1 MSEEYLFRDV
11 RDFVFAYPS
20 AVETEGFM
28 RQHWATTVLAV
39 IAAAVIL
46 GETAI
51 ERSVAAQSGGGSSLT
66 AVPGAIGFLDPTGP
80 YEVVPGWPKDLST
93 LPGNEKWTF
102 GAGQG
107 VFAESPDR
115 VYYIQRGQLPV
126 LPQGGGRRGNPLPQ
140 IGPNLNFPVAGM
152 WRNATQASPPGALEV
167 NGKVGDDSDAGK
179 AGVDFLWENCI
190 VVINRNG
197 DIIETWK
204 QWDKM
209 LRRPHS
215 VYISPYDPQK
225 SVYVVDDYRHA
236 IFKFTNDGK
245 TLLKT
250 IGEPNVH
257 ASDDKH
263 FYRPTFMAFQVDG
276 SYYVSDGYANTRV
289 VKFDKNDNYVTAWGE
304 RGEAGK
310 ETRPNYMNN
319 VHGVGVDPAT
329 RQVYVND
336 RGNRRI
342 QVFDENGKFI
352 RMWSMQPG
360 TSGLDLHFVHIDADR
375 RVWVFDQV
383 TQQLAQLDREGRL
396 VYAWGGLGS
405 WPGALFGVHGISVD
419 QEQNLYLAAVGRG
432 GVQKFR
438 PRQGANP
445 AYLVGKHVY
454 SAWK

>member
-1 MSEEYLFRDV
+1 MRLRWTVIVF
-11 RDFVFAYPS
+11 FV
-20 AVETEGFM
+20 
-28 RQHWATTVLAV
+28 
-39 IAAAVIL
+39 AAVSFTYL
-46 GETAI
+46 ATEQLFPVEAQTRGT
-51 ERSVAAQSGGGSSLT
+51 SGVA
-66 AVPGAIGFLDPTGP
+66 AVPGAIGTLDPTGP
-80 YEVVPGWPKDLST
+80 YEVVPGWPKDLNT

-126 LPQGGGRRGNPLPQ
+126 LPQPTGRGGTPLPQ
-140 IGPNLNFPVAGM
+140 IGPNLVFPVAGM
-152 WRNATQASPPGALEV
+152 WRNATSASPPGALEV
-167 NGKVGDDSDAGK
+167 NGKVGDDSDRGK
-179 AGVDFLWENCI
+179 NGVDFLWENCI

-197 DIIETWK
+197 EIIESWK

-215 VYISPYDPQK
+215 VYVSPYDPQK
-225 SVYVVDDYRHA
+225 HVWVVDDYRHA
-236 IFKFTNDGK
+236 VFKFTNDGK
-245 TLLKT
+245 KLVQT

-263 FYRPTFMAFQVDG
+263 FYRPTFMAFQPDG
-276 SYYVSDGYANTRV
+276 SFYVADGYANTRV
-289 VKFDKNDNYVTAWGE
+289 VKFDKDGKYVTAWGE
-304 RGEAGK
+304 RGEQGK
-310 ETRPNYMNN
+310 ETRPSYFNN
-319 VHGVGVDPAT
+319 VHGVAVDPGT
-329 RQVYVND
+329 REVYVND

-360 TSGLDLHFVHIDADR
+360 PTGLDLHFVHIDADR

-396 VYAWGGLGS
+396 IYAWGGLGS

-432 GVQKFR
+432 GVQKFS
-438 PRQGANP
+438 PRKGANP

>member
-1 MSEEYLFRDV
+1 
-11 RDFVFAYPS
+11 
-20 AVETEGFM
+20 M
-28 RQHWATTVLAV
+28 RQRWTVIVFLV
-39 IAAAVIL
+39 AAVSFTYL
-46 GETAI
+46 PTEQLFPVEAQTRGT
-51 ERSVAAQSGGGSSLT
+51 SGVA
-66 AVPGAIGFLDPTGP
+66 AVPGAIGTLDPTGP

-126 LPQGGGRRGNPLPQ
+126 LPQPTGRGGTPLPQ
-140 IGPNLNFPVAGM
+140 IGPNLSFPVAGL
-152 WRNATQASPPGALEV
+152 WRNATGASPPGALEV
-167 NGKVGDDSDAGK
+167 NGKVGDDSDRGK
-179 AGVDFLWENCI
+179 NGVDFLWENCI
-190 VVINRNG
+190 LVINRNG
-197 DIIETWK
+197 EVIESWK

-215 VYISPYDPQK
+215 VYVSPYDPQK
-225 SVYVVDDYRHA
+225 HVWVVDDYRHA
-236 IFKFTNDGK
+236 VFKFTNDGK
-245 TLLKT
+245 KLVQT

-263 FYRPTFMAFQVDG
+263 FYRPTFMAFQPDG
-276 SYYVSDGYANTRV
+276 SFYVADGYANTRV
-289 VKFDKNDNYVTAWGE
+289 VKFDKDGKYVTAWGE
-304 RGEAGK
+304 RGEQGK
-310 ETRPNYMNN
+310 ETRPSYFNN
-319 VHGVGVDPAT
+319 VHGVAVDPGT
-329 RQVYVND
+329 REVYVND

-360 TSGLDLHFVHIDADR
+360 PTGLDLHFVHIDADR

-396 VYAWGGLGS
+396 IYAWGGLGS

-432 GVQKFR
+432 GVQKFS
-438 PRQGANP
+438 PRKGANP

>member
-1 MSEEYLFRDV
+1 
-11 RDFVFAYPS
+11 
-20 AVETEGFM
+20 M
-28 RQHWATTVLAV
+28 RLRWTVIVCLV
-39 IAAAVIL
+39 AAVSFTYL
-46 GETAI
+46 ATDQLFPVEAQTRGT
-51 ERSVAAQSGGGSSLT
+51 SGVA
-66 AVPGAIGFLDPTGP
+66 AVPGAIGTLDPTGP

-126 LPQGGGRRGNPLPQ
+126 LPQPTGRGGTPLPQ
-140 IGPNLNFPVAGM
+140 IGPSLSFPVAGL
-152 WRNATQASPPGALEV
+152 WRNATGASPPGALEV
-167 NGKVGDDSDAGK
+167 NGKVGDDSDRGK
-179 AGVDFLWENCI
+179 NGVDFLWENCI
-190 VVINRNG
+190 LVINRNG
-197 DIIETWK
+197 EVVESWK

-215 VYISPYDPQK
+215 VYVSPYDPQK
-225 SVYVVDDYRHA
+225 HVWVVDDYRHA
-236 IFKFTNDGK
+236 VFKFTNDGK
-245 TLLKT
+245 KLVQT

-263 FYRPTFMAFQVDG
+263 FYRPTFMAFQPDG
-276 SYYVSDGYANTRV
+276 SFYVADGYANTRV
-289 VKFDKNDNYVTAWGE
+289 VKFDKDGKYVTAWGE
-304 RGEAGK
+304 RGEQGK
-310 ETRPNYMNN
+310 ETRPSYFNN
-319 VHGVGVDPAT
+319 VHGVAVDPGT
-329 RQVYVND
+329 REVYVND

-360 TSGLDLHFVHIDADR
+360 PTGLDLHFVHIDADR

-396 VYAWGGLGS
+396 IYAWGGLGS

-432 GVQKFR
+432 GVQKFS
-438 PRQGANP
+438 PRKGANP

>member
-1 MSEEYLFRDV
+1 
-11 RDFVFAYPS
+11 
-20 AVETEGFM
+20 M
-28 RQHWATTVLAV
+28 RQRAIVMGVAV
-39 IAAAVIL
+39 IAMAAIYSATGKRPSASAQTRGGSGFAAVQ
-46 GETAI
+46 A
-51 ERSVAAQSGGGSSLT
+51 SVGS
-66 AVPGAIGFLDPTGP
+66 LDVTGP
-80 YEVVPGWPKDLST
+80 YDVVVGWPKDIST
-93 LPGNEKWTF
+93 LPGNGKWTF

-115 VYYIQRGQLPV
+115 VFYIQRGQLPI
-126 LPQGGGRRGNPLPQ
+126 LPEGRGRGTPLPQ
-140 IGPNLNFPVAGM
+140 VGPNLSFPVAGL

-167 NGKVGDDSDAGK
+167 NGKPGDDSDRGK

-225 SVYVVDDYRHA
+225 HVWVVDDYRHS

-245 TLLKT
+245 TLVQT

-257 ASDDKH
+257 ASDDRH
-263 FYRPTFMAFQVDG
+263 FYRPTFMAFQPDG
-276 SYYVSDGYANTRV
+276 SMYVADGYANTRV
-289 VKFDKNDNYVTAWGE
+289 VKLDRNGKFLMAWGE
-304 RGEAGK
+304 RGEQGK
-310 ETRPNYMNN
+310 ETRPGYFNN
-319 VHGVGVDPAT
+319 VHGVAVDPGT
-329 RQVYVND
+329 RQVFVND

-352 RMWSMQPG
+352 RMFSVGAGATPAP
-360 TSGLDLHFVHIDADR
+360 DLHFVHIDADR
-375 RVWVFDQV
+375 RLWVYDQV
-383 TQQLAQLDREGRL
+383 GQKLAQFDLEGRL
-396 VYAWGGLGS
+396 INAWGGLGS
-405 WPGALFGVHGISVD
+405 YPGALWGVHGISVD

-438 PRQGANP
+438 PRTGANP
-445 AYLVGKHVY
+445 AHLVGKHVY

>member
-1 MSEEYLFRDV
+1 V
-11 RDFVFAYPS
+11 
-20 AVETEGFM
+20 
-28 RQHWATTVLAV
+28 
-39 IAAAVIL
+39 
-46 GETAI
+46 
-51 ERSVAAQSGGGSSLT
+51 
-66 AVPGAIGFLDPTGP
+66 
-80 YEVVPGWPKDLST
+80 
-93 LPGNEKWTF
+93 GNCRCF
-102 GAGQG
+102 
-107 VFAESPDR
+107 P
-115 VYYIQRGQLPV
+115 
-126 LPQGGGRRGNPLPQ
+126 
-140 IGPNLNFPVAGM
+140 GPNLIFPVAGL

-167 NGKVGDDSDAGK
+167 NGKPGDDSDAGK

-197 DIIETWK
+197 DIVETWK

-215 VYISPYDPQK
+215 VYISPNDPQK
-225 SVYVVDDYRHA
+225 NVYVVDDYRHA
-236 IFKFTNDGK
+236 IFKFSNDGK
-245 TLLKT
+245 KLLKT

-276 SYYVSDGYANTRV
+276 SYYVADGYANTRV

-310 ETRPNYMNN
+310 ETRPNYFNN
-319 VHGVGVDPAT
+319 VHGVAVDPGS
-329 RQVYVND
+329 REVYVND

-342 QVFDENGKFI
+342 QVFDENGKFV

-360 TSGLDLHFVHIDADR
+360 ATGLDLHFVHIDADR
-375 RVWVFDQV
+375 RVWVYDQV
-383 TQQLAQLDREGRL
+383 TQQLAQLDREGHL